1 MKKVLSLFAAA
12 LFTVAASNAVFAE
25 PTTEPIPAA
34 EDAAAVTEVA
44 EETEGKDVEKA
55 EKAEEKDVEKAEKAE
70 EKDVV
75 EETKE

>member
-25 PTTEPIPAA
+25 EITEETAPAVD
-34 EDAAAVTEVA
+34 DAAAVTEA
-44 EETEGKDVEKA
+44 EEKDVEKA

-75 EETKE
+75 EEETKE